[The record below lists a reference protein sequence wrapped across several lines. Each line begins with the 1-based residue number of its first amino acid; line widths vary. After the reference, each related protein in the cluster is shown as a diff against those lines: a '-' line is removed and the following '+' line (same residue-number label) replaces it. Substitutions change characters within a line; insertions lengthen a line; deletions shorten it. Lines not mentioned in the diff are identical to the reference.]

1 MEPTYRAWKLA
12 WGEPMSGVDPG
23 KRGRDAF
30 ARQRWGDAYAQLSAA
45 DRAAPLAPDDLERLA
60 VAAYLAGRDA
70 DSEDAWTRA
79 HHESLHLADWGRA
92 ARCAFWLGI
101 TLTNRMEHSRGGGWL
116 ARAQRVLD
124 DAQHECVE
132 RGWLLIPL
140 GLRLYAQG
148 DYEGSRAAF
157 RDVGTIGAAFG
168 DPDLVPMARQAE
180 GRVLIRMGQT
190 AEGVALLDEAMVA
203 VTAGEVSPIPAGI
216 IYCSVIEACQ
226 EILDVRRAQEWTR
239 ALSDW
244 CAAQPDL
251 VPYRGRCMIHRAEI
265 LQLGGAWPDALA
277 EAQRACE
284 RLSQPPQ
291 PQLGMALY
299 QRAELHRLRGEF
311 TQAEQAYRQA
321 GEQRRRPEPGLALL
335 RLAQG
340 RVDAAA
346 AAIRRPADEAR
357 DQVSRS
363 RMLPAYV
370 EIMLAAGDVA
380 AARAAAD
387 ELSKTA
393 TDMDVPFLRGVAA
406 RAQGA
411 VLLAEGDARAA
422 LEALRASWACFEEL
436 EVPYEVARLRVLA
449 GLAFRQIGDQE
460 GAQLEFDAAGRVLQQ
475 LGAAP
480 DLARLEALRGR
491 RAGQATGG
499 LTARE
504 VQVLRLVAAGKT
516 NRAIAAE
523 LVVSGRTVDRHI
535 SNILTKLGVSS
546 RAAATAYAY
555 QHQLL

>member
-1 MEPTYRAWKLA
+1 
-12 WGEPMSGVDPG
+12 MSGVDPVN
-23 KRGRDAF
+23 RGRDCF
-30 ARQRWGDAYAQLSAA
+30 ARQQWGDAYAQLAAA
-45 DRAAPLAPDDLERLA
+45 DRAAPLEPDDLERLA

-79 HHESLHLADWGRA
+79 HHQSLRLADWGRA

-101 TLTNRMEHSRGGGWL
+101 TLTNRMERIQGGGWL

-132 RGWLLIPL
+132 RGWLLVPVA
-140 GLRLYAQG
+140 LRLYHQG
-148 DYEGSRAAF
+148 DFAGSAATWAEAD
-157 RDVGTIGAAFG
+157 RIGASYH
-168 DPDLVPMARQAE
+168 DVDLVTTARQGQ
-180 GRVLIRMGQT
+180 GRTLLQLART

-203 VTAGEVSPIPAGI
+203 VAAGEVSPIPAGI
-216 IYCSVIEACQ
+216 VYCSVIEACQ
-226 EILDVRRAQEWTR
+226 EILDVRRAQEWTN

-251 VPYRGRCMIHRAEI
+251 VPYRGRCMIHRSEI
-265 LQLGGAWPDALA
+265 MQLAGAWPDAIA
-277 EAQRACE
+277 EARRACE

-311 TQAEQAYRQA
+311 PQAEQAYRQA

-346 AAIRRPADEAR
+346 AAIGRVVDQVS

-363 RMLPAYV
+363 RLLAAYI
-370 EIMLAAGDVA
+370 EIMLAADEVA

-387 ELSKTA
+387 EFSKTA
-393 TDMDVPFLRGVAA
+393 TDMDVPFVRGVAA

-422 LEALRASWACFEEL
+422 LEALRASWVCFEEL
-436 EVPYEVARLRVLA
+436 QVPYEVARLRVLA
-449 GLAFRQIGDQE
+449 GLAFREIGDQE
-460 GAQLEFDAAGRVLQQ
+460 GAELEFDAAGRVFQQ

-480 DLARLEALRGR
+480 DLARLQALRGR
-491 RAGQATGG
+491 RAGQAAGG

-523 LVVSGRTVDRHI
+523 LVVSERTVDRHL